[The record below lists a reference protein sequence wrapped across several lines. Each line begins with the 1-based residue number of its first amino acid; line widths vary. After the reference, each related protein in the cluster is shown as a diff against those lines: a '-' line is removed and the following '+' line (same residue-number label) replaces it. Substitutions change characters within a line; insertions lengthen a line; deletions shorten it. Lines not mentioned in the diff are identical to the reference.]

1 MTSLRTLC
9 LLSLIAIMTA
19 CTGQAT
25 PEPTAVAIS
34 KELVTVAVSP
44 TPNLEEAA
52 ATRSATT
59 PTPIPPTPT
68 IIPSVTPY
76 VGVFIGAAEQPESRI
91 EITAPLF
98 GSGDNNPIAQTTA
111 DPNRCLIAPIDTPYI
126 TAWRSNSLV
135 SQQMGCPLQGG
146 FGFFGEIQIFE
157 TGLMIHYPEI
167 NAIYAMR
174 PSETITNG
182 VYDYL
187 ENPPDTST
195 IGIQPSQGL
204 IVPGGIFGDM
214 WIAVAGLREDMG
226 FARTEA
232 QDAPIGIQ
240 RFEGGTFIQDV
251 TSGQVYALLV
261 DGTLLGP
268 YLAAPDAQPGL
279 IATPTLPQPIPNV
292 TGAPESTESVAPE
305 STPDPAAPPP
315 QN

>member
-1 MTSLRTLC
+1 MA
-9 LLSLIAIMTA
+9 LLAILTA
-19 CTGQAT
+19 CTGEAP
-25 PEPTAVAIS
+25 PEPTMVAIS
-34 KELVTVAVSP
+34 KELVTVAVSA
-44 TPNLEEAA
+44 TPNVEEAA

-68 IIPSVTPY
+68 IIPTITPY
-76 VGVFIGAAEQPESRI
+76 VGVFIGAAEQPESRVV
-91 EITAPLF
+91 ITAPLF
-98 GSGDNNPIAQTTA
+98 GTGDDNPVAQTTV
-111 DPNRCLIAPIDTPYI
+111 DPSRCLIAPIDTPYV

-157 TGLMIHYPEI
+157 TGIMIHYPEI

-174 PSETITNG
+174 PSEIITNG

-195 IGIQPSQGL
+195 IGIQPPQGL
-204 IVPGGIFGDM
+204 LVPGDIFGDM
-214 WIAVAGLREDMG
+214 WIAVAGLREEMG

-232 QDAPIGIQ
+232 QEAPIGIQ

-251 TSGQVYALLV
+251 ISGQVYALLV

-268 YLAAPDAQPGL
+268 YLTAPDAQPGL
-279 IATPTLPQPIPNV
+279 IAQPTLPQPIPDA
-292 TGAPESTESVAPE
+292 TGAPEATDDVVITPE
-305 STPDPAAPPP
+305 TTPDPAAPVPE
-315 QN
+315 N